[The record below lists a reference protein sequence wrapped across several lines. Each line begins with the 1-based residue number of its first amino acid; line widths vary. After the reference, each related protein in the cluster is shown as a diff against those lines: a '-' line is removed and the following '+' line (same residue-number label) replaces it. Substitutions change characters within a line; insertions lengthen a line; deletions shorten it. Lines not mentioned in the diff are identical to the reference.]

1 MSAAKS
7 FDCIEFK
14 RKAQQEYAQATGDFS
29 PQDEIAH
36 LRSWVETSNDPMAR
50 LWRRIE
56 ARHSAKS
63 SA

>member
-14 RKAQQEYAQATGDFS
+14 RKAQQGYANATENLS
-29 PQDEIAH
+29 SQDEIAH
-36 LRSWVETSNDPMAR
+36 LRDWVKTSNDPMAQ

-56 ARHSAKS
+56 ARYPVKS
-63 SA
+63 ST